1 MVNLYSLNEMVST
14 LSSAEFLPIFQKQ
27 TYLMNQK
34 SFIFQPT
41 LFIFLVFLLIIT
53 SCDST
58 SPLTPTVEEEE
69 VEIPTPP
76 VTTTPTSNS
85 TIAFYNVENL
95 FDTVDDPQND
105 GDNEFLPTAPK
116 AWTMDRYEH
125 KLNNIGLVMK
135 GMGYP
140 IIMGVSEVE
149 NKKVLED
156 LAKIESLKDYS
167 YQVVHE
173 ESPDHR
179 GIDVALLYQP
189 EFFQVLET
197 ATYEVTIDD
206 PQIQNYTTRE
216 ILMVKGMVGNETL
229 YVFVNHWP
237 SRSGGEAKSEFR
249 RITVAEVL
257 KEKIEELQTM
267 DSAAQ
272 VIIMGD
278 FNDEPTNKS
287 VQQVLGA
294 KISKETTTTPNV
306 LYNCTTSLTAQG
318 AGSYNYQGNWQMI
331 DQIITTGNL
340 SSTDNAIQVTNFQVY
355 KDDML
360 LFTHPDYGPT
370 PDRTYGGDNYYGG
383 FSDHLAIYVELVK
396 K

>member
-1 MVNLYSLNEMVST
+1 M
-14 LSSAEFLPIFQKQ
+14 
-27 TYLMNQK
+27 
-34 SFIFQPT
+34 
-41 LFIFLVFLLIIT
+41 
-53 SCDST
+53 
-58 SPLTPTVEEEE
+58 EEEE
-69 VEIPTPP
+69 VETPTPTPP
-76 VTTTPTSNS
+76 VTTTPPSSS

-95 FDTVDDPQND
+95 FDTVDDPQNG
-105 GDNEFLPTAPK
+105 GDDEFLPTAEK

-156 LAKIESLKDYS
+156 LAQIDSLKPYS
-167 YQVVHE
+167 YKVVHE

-189 EFFQVLET
+189 AHFQVLET
-197 ATYEVTIDD
+197 ATYEVSIDD
-206 PQIQNYTTRE
+206 PVIQNYTTRE
-216 ILMVKGMVGNETL
+216 ILMVKGLVNQQPL
-229 YVFVNHWP
+229 YIFVNHWP
-237 SRSGGEAKSEFR
+237 SRSGGEAQSEFR
-249 RITVAEVL
+249 RLTVAEVL
-257 KEKIEELQTM
+257 KEKINELQTA
-267 DSAAQ
+267 DPTAQ
-272 VIIMGD
+272 IIIMGD
-278 FNDEPTNKS
+278 FNDEPTNNS

-294 KISKETTTTPNV
+294 KIANDTPPSPNSLYNSTTT
-306 LYNCTTSLTAQG
+306 LTEQG

-340 SSTDNAIQVTNFQVY
+340 LNADNPVHVTNFQVY

-383 FSDHLAIYVELVK
+383 FSDHLAVFVELVK
-396 K
+396 Q